1 MGAVLGL
8 PNPNAMAEQQAKAQR
23 AMIERQLQM
32 QLEMRER
39 MMASQIAGSR
49 DLVHWLVGV
58 LVIGAPILA
67 IAASR
72 TGNRAL
78 LAPLFPLSIISAYNY
93 DLAYGTKTIRIIAEA
108 EYIMANERSIFTM
121 PGEALT
127 VDLLDRQIAAA
138 KVKSKLN

>member
-93 DLAYGTKTIRIIAEA
+93 DFAYGTKTIIAEA
-108 EYIMANERSIFTM
+108 EHIMANERSIFTM